1 MKIVFYPDVLQEECL
16 SVTDKI
22 IFSQMLYRSLMD
34 GGRESFESDG
44 TFTSSR
50 DGFVPVSWTAS
61 QDSHEWVN
69 VSRRQFFLSKSKL
82 KREGYIKTISGEPS
96 LVFDNSTIES
106 FFELRT
112 DTGLSGLSLIV
123 YSYLDNKTEKYGWVD
138 KYHDA
143 IAHELCVSSTTLAN
157 CMARLIKDGFIEKKR
172 RGKQTLLRTF

>member
-1 MKIVFYPDVLQEECL
+1 MKIIFYLGTLNKCDMTI
-16 SVTDKI
+16 TDKI
-22 IFSQMLYRSLMD
+22 VYSQMRYRSLMD

-50 DGFVPVSWTAS
+50 DGSVPVSWTAS
-61 QDSHEWVN
+61 QDFHDGVN
-69 VSRRQFFLSKSKL
+69 VSRRQFFLSKRKL
-82 KREGYIKTISGEPS
+82 KKEGYIKTISGEPS
-96 LVFDNSTIES
+96 LIFDNDTIGS

-143 IAHELCVSSTTLAN
+143 IARELCVSSITLAN
-157 CMARLIKDGFIEKKR
+157 CLARLIKDGFIEKKR
-172 RGKQTLLRTF
+172 RGKQVLLRTF